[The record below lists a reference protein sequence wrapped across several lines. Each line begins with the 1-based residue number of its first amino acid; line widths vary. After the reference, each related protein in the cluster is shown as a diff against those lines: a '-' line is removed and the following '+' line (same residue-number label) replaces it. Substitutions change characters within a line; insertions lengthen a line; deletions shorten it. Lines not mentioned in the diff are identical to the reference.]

1 MAELHKFQ
9 DDAKTADDRV
19 KPIVARHID
28 ENFKTVRLELDELL
42 KAVFEI
48 EENPGVADKL
58 KLKTG
63 HPSNA
68 VLGISAGV
76 VLWIDTDE
84 CE

>member
-1 MAELHKFQ
+1 MADLHKFQ
-9 DDAKTADDRV
+9 DDAKDKTKAV
-19 KPIVARHID
+19 GPISARHLD
-28 ENFKTVRLELDELL
+28 ENFKTVRLELDDLL

-48 EENPGVADKL
+48 EQNPGVADKL

-63 HPSNA
+63 SPSNA

-76 VLWIDTDE
+76 VLWIQTDE